1 VAKYRSGD
9 AVSLAPF
16 LALSKALSDP
26 TRVRILA
33 ALTRDELCLC
43 QIVEL
48 FGLAPSTLSKHVD
61 LLSTAGLV
69 RRRKQGRWHY
79 FRLAGEAAPDEVRQA
94 LEWAL
99 GAVRHDRAIR
109 EDAKRLRT
117 ILRKDLQETAACY
130 RN

>member
-1 VAKYRSGD
+1 M
-9 AVSLAPF
+9 SLAPF

-33 ALTRDELCLC
+33 ALERDELCLC

-61 LLSTAGLV
+61 LLLNAGLV
-69 RRRKQGRWHY
+69 KRRKQGRWHY
-79 FRLAGEAAPDEVRQA
+79 FRLAGKEAPDEVRQA
-94 LEWAL
+94 LEWTL
-99 GAVRHDRAIR
+99 GTLRHDPVIR
-109 EDAKRLRT
+109 EDAKSLRK

-130 RN
+130 RS